1 MTTILITG
9 FGRFPGAP
17 FNPSAPL
24 ACAVGKRRRPAFAD
38 ARRVVHIFETSYA
51 AVDRELPE
59 LMAQH
64 RPDIVLM
71 FGLAGRT
78 PFVRIETR
86 ARNTRSVLFPDV
98 IGPKILPTRQEV
110 FYFATPPGDR
120 RFLPGTMP
128 GWADFN
134 GGDMFYG
141 TPDLESRGVKFAHD
155 LHGVEVDPDTQD
167 RRASAAGLAEI
178 VSFRD
183 RRFPALRGAQ
193 LTGAEVCQYENSS
206 NGDFLID
213 FHPVLQNVLLL
224 GGGSGHGF
232 KHGPEVGRTAA
243 ARLFGLGQAEPRFS
257 LATKSEV
264 HHREVH

>member
-24 ACAVGKRRRPAFAD
+24 ARAVGKRRRPAFAD

-51 AVDRELPE
+51 AVDRELPK

-98 IGPKILPTRQEV
+98 TGYQPAEREIVPGR
-110 FYFATPPGDR
+110 PPAR
-120 RFLPGTMP
+120 RVP
-128 GWADFN
+128 
-134 GGDMFYG
+134 
-141 TPDLESRGVKFAHD
+141 LE
-155 LHGVEVDPDTQD
+155 PDTHPPLA
-167 RRASAAGLAEI
+167 RCRALSLQLRLLARAGSVPIRNAPGAVHSHPAGRPQAAAAGTQAAHLAG
-178 VSFRD
+178 RAGA
-183 RRFPALRGAQ
+183 RR
-193 LTGAEVCQYENSS
+193 
-206 NGDFLID
+206 
-213 FHPVLQNVLLL
+213 
-224 GGGSGHGF
+224 
-232 KHGPEVGRTAA
+232 
-243 ARLFGLGQAEPRFS
+243 
-257 LATKSEV
+257 
-264 HHREVH
+264 